1 MLWVGEWGV
10 GVVCVGL
17 VVGPPTRD
25 SVVVLWTNFLV
36 FLFLDPKLTLAIRL
50 TSAQKKKKIQSLF
63 CGLTKQVKIDV
74 FPVIDTI
81 ARNYRSVLLF
91 NYCGSLEK
99 RDMIDC
105 FGR

>member
-36 FLFLDPKLTLAIRL
+36 SFFGPQTDSCDPFDERPEE
-50 TSAQKKKKIQSLF
+50 KKDSIF
-63 CGLTKQVKIDV
+63 
-74 FPVIDTI
+74 
-81 ARNYRSVLLF
+81 VLWT
-91 NYCGSLEK
+91 NKTGKNRCVP
-99 RDMIDC
+99 RD
-105 FGR
+105 